1 MTIANVTLN
10 DTFDEWRTKTN
21 QLITLYDE
29 TNFLARSS
37 YNATNLSVA
46 TAANVAAN
54 ILITN
59 TIYTNIIY
67 TATNTALPIVLT
79 SNTLLGATIGAYVN
93 TAANNFLSNSNLA
106 LAWRGANTAQTVA
119 NLAFNKANTAGY
131 IANLAYDKANTGGGG
146 GGGTGVGGY
155 FVGNDGRVGAA
166 NTVNNIF
173 RITTPYLNNNVYF
186 STAENSFAVGPIY
199 LDANASITINTG
211 ARVVII

>member
-1 MTIANVTLN
+1 MAIANVTLN
-10 DTFDEWRTKTN
+10 DSFDLWRTKTN

-29 TNFLARSS
+29 TNLLARSS

-54 ILITN
+54 VLATN

-67 TATNTALPIVLT
+67 SATNTALPVVLT
-79 SNTLLGATIGAYVN
+79 SNTLIANTIYSYVN
-93 TAANNFLSNSNLA
+93 AAANSFLSNSNLGI
-106 LAWRGANTAQTVA
+106 AWRTANTAQTIANLAYNGANTAQTIA
-119 NLAFNKANTAGY
+119 IAAF
-131 IANLAYDKANTGGGG
+131 DKANTGGGG
-146 GGGTGVGGY
+146 GGGVGGY
-155 FVGNDGRVGAA
+155 YVGNDGRVGTP

-173 RITTPYLNNNVYF
+173 RITTPYLNTNVYF
-186 STAENSFAVGPIY
+186 STAENAFAVGPIY

>member
-1 MTIANVTLN
+1 MAIANVTLN

-21 QLITLYDE
+21 QLINIYDE
-29 TNFLARSS
+29 TNLLARSS

-46 TAANVAAN
+46 TAANIAAN

-67 TATNTALPIVLT
+67 TATNTSLAMVLT
-79 SNTLLGATIGAYVN
+79 SNTLLIATIGSYVN
-93 TAANNFLSNSNLA
+93 TAANNFLSNSNLG
-106 LAWRGANTAQTVA
+106 LAWRGANSAQTVA
-119 NLAFNKANTAGY
+119 NLAYDKANTAGY

-146 GGGTGVGGY
+146 GGAGVGGY
-155 FVGNDGRVGAA
+155 FDGNDGRVGAA

-199 LDANASITINTG
+199 LDPSASITINTG

>member
-1 MTIANVTLN
+1 MAIANVTLN

-21 QLITLYDE
+21 QLINIYDE
-29 TNFLARSS
+29 TNLLARSS

-46 TAANVAAN
+46 TAANITTN

-119 NLAFNKANTAGY
+119 NLAFDKANTAGL

-146 GGGTGVGGY
+146 GGGVGGY

-173 RITTPYLNNNVYF
+173 TITTPYLNTNVYF

-199 LDANASITINTG
+199 LNANASITINTG

>member
-1 MTIANVTLN
+1 MAIANVTLN

-46 TAANVAAN
+46 TAANIAAN

-59 TIYTNIIY
+59 TIYTNIVY
-67 TATNTALPIVLT
+67 TAVNTALPIVLT
-79 SNTLLGATIGAYVN
+79 SNTLITTAIGAYVN
-93 TAANNFLSNSNLA
+93 TTANNFLSNSNLG
-106 LAWRGANTAQTVA
+106 LAWRSANTAQTQA
-119 NLAFNKANTAGY
+119 NLALVTANSILL

-146 GGGTGVGGY
+146 GGAGVGGY

-199 LDANASITINTG
+199 LSNSASITINTG

>member
-1 MTIANVTLN
+1 MAIANVTLN

-21 QLITLYDE
+21 QLINIYDE
-29 TNFLARSS
+29 TNLLARSS

-46 TAANVAAN
+46 TAANIAAN

-59 TIYTNIIY
+59 TIYTNIVY
-67 TATNTALPIVLT
+67 TAVNTALPSVLT
-79 SNTLLGATIGAYVN
+79 SNTLITTAIGAYVN
-93 TAANNFLSNSNLA
+93 TTANNFLSNSNLA

-119 NLAFNKANTAGY
+119 NLAFDKANTAGL

-146 GGGTGVGGY
+146 GGAGVGGY

>member
-1 MTIANVTLN
+1 MAIANVTLN
-10 DTFDEWRTKTN
+10 DSFDLWRTKTN

-29 TNFLARSS
+29 TNLLARSS

-54 ILITN
+54 VLATN

-67 TATNTALPIVLT
+67 TATYTALPVVLT
-79 SNTLLGATIGAYVN
+79 SNTLISNTIYSYVN
-93 TAANNFLSNSNLA
+93 TAANSFLSNSNLG
-106 LAWRGANTAQTVA
+106 LAWRSANTAQSVANTAQTIA
-119 NLAFNKANTAGY
+119 IAAF
-131 IANLAYDKANTGGGG
+131 DKANTGGGG
-146 GGGTGVGGY
+146 GGGVGGY
-155 FVGNDGRVGAA
+155 YVGNDGRVGTP

-173 RITTPYLNNNVYF
+173 RITTPYLNTNVYF